1 MWSAMWPAPFFYKKR
16 IFKSIEHMFQFY
28 SLDPGEKELRA
39 KILNSFDPYKA
50 KHFGSKKAGGKERED
65 QKSKRYGTM
74 AIAIRESYL
83 QNPMRLLALL
93 KTKGR
98 LVHKADWDSDWGTGK
113 DGKGAD
119 AMGRML
125 TEFRDG
131 FKGLKEKEILQ
142 RCADHIKERIAEYY
156 G

>member
-1 MWSAMWPAPFFYKKR
+1 MWPSPFFYKKR
-16 IFKSIEHMFQFY
+16 LFKSIEHMYQFY
-28 SLDPGEKELRA
+28 SLDPSEKELRA
-39 KILNSFDPYKA
+39 KILNTYDPFRA

-65 QKSKRYGTM
+65 QRSKRYDTM
-74 AIAIRESYL
+74 KIAIRESYM

-93 KTKGR
+93 ATEGR
-98 LVHKADWDSDWGTGK
+98 LAHLADWDKDWGTGK

-125 TEFRDG
+125 TEFRDSFAG
-131 FKGLKEKEILQ
+131 EDQDQIVE
-142 RCADHIKERIAEYY
+142 RCMEHIQKRMEEFY